1 MSIKSKVIS
10 LLYNLIP
17 ESFVNT
23 QTGVISYGADN
34 LVPNHLIN
42 AISSSGTAA
51 NCVKTLKIFIEA
63 DGFDGGEGK
72 IKVNPKQ
79 TADELLAG
87 VAYSQ
92 AIYKGF
98 GFNILYRNNGEVG
111 SVYLMAFNKVRK
123 TAAGNYVYNDTIGT
137 KKYKK
142 SEDVIYPEFDPSRY
156 TPDERAAKILKE
168 IDEFGYQLGE
178 VLYTYEENPYIEDY
192 PYPNAMI
199 GIKDII
205 SDGSLTNLDNRN
217 ITKGFR
223 PTVIISTVGEL
234 DDTSKGA
241 GTGTEADQFD
251 ANLRN
256 FTGDDAAT
264 ILHLEASTKEGL
276 PQVTQFPLS
285 EQLDGVENAT
295 ERVSRKVCRLFSCP
309 PVLVGF
315 DVAAILG
322 NTQAIANGI
331 KILNANVLP
340 DQNLISQAFKKI
352 WPVPDWTIST
362 MSLIS
367 YIPPEVLAKLSTDE
381 IRALGGYPPVST
393 EGQTSEITLA
403 EKIGVGGVTALT
415 GIQANPLLSDSQ
427 KIQSIVQI
435 FGIKEENAKLLVN
448 KGEAITPPAT
458 PPA

>member
-23 QTGVISYGADN
+23 QTGVISYGSDN

-42 AISSSGTAA
+42 AIASSGTAA
-51 NCVKTLKIFIEA
+51 NCAKTLKIFIEA
-63 DGFDGGEGK
+63 DGFTGGEGK
-72 IKVNPKQ
+72 IRVNPKQ

-98 GFNILYRNNGEVG
+98 ALNILYRNDGEIG
-111 SVYLMAFNKVRK
+111 SVYLMSFNKIRK
-123 TAAGNYVYNDTIGT
+123 TSGEQIVYNDTIGT

-142 SEDVIYPEFDPSRY
+142 SEDVYYPPFDPKRY
-156 TPDERAAKILKE
+156 TSQERADRILQE
-168 IDEFGYQLGE
+168 IEDFGYQLGE
-178 VLYTYEENPYIEDY
+178 VLYTFEENPYIEDY
-192 PYPNAMI
+192 PYSNASI

-223 PTVIISTVGEL
+223 PTVIISTVGDL
-234 DDTSKGA
+234 DDTSKGGA
-241 GTGTEADQFD
+241 GATEADQFD
-251 ANLRN
+251 ANLKS

-264 ILHLEASTKEGL
+264 ILHLEASTKDGL

-340 DQNLISQAFKKI
+340 DQNLITRAFKMI

-367 YIPPEVLAKLSTDE
+367 YIPSEILAKLSTDE
-381 IRALGGYPPVST
+381 IRAIGGFPPVAT

-415 GIQANPLLSDSQ
+415 GIISNPLLSDDQ
-427 KIQSIVQI
+427 KTQSIVQI
-435 FGIKEENAKLLVN
+435 FGISEENARLLVFG
-448 KGEAITPPAT
+448 KSTPPT
-458 PPA
+458 PPV

>member
-23 QTGVISYGADN
+23 QTGVISYGSDN
-34 LVPNHLIN
+34 LIPNHLIN

-51 NCVKTLKIFIEA
+51 NCAKTLKIFIEA
-63 DGFDGGEGK
+63 DGFVGGEGK

-92 AIYKGF
+92 GIYKGF
-98 GFNILYRNNGEVG
+98 ALNILYRNNGEIG

-123 TAAGNYVYNDTIGT
+123 TSGDQFVYNDNLGT

-142 SEDVIYPEFDPSRY
+142 SEDVVYPPFNPERY
-156 TPDERAAKILKE
+156 TPEERAARILFE
-168 IDEFGYQLGE
+168 IEEFGYQLGE
-178 VLYTYEENPYIEDY
+178 VLYTFEENPYLEDY

-223 PTVIISTVGEL
+223 PTVIISTIGEL
-234 DDTSKGA
+234 DDTSKG
-241 GTGTEADQFD
+241 GGGGTEADQFD

-276 PQVTQFPLS
+276 PQVTQFPLQD
-285 EQLDGVENAT
+285 QLDGVEKAT
-295 ERVSRKVCRLFSCP
+295 ERVSKKVCRLFSCP

-315 DVAAILG
+315 DVSAILG

-340 DQNLISQAFKKI
+340 DQNLISRAFKMI

-367 YIPPEVLAKLSTDE
+367 YIPPEILAKLSTDE
-381 IRALGGYPPVST
+381 VRALGGYPPVST

-415 GIQANPLLSDSQ
+415 GILSNPLLTDAQ
-427 KIQSIVQI
+427 KVQSIIKI
-435 FGIKEENAKLLVN
+435 FGQSEDDAKLLVF
-448 KGEAITPPAT
+448 GTLDPQTPA
-458 PPA
+458 A